1 MCTRSIGA
9 DDGIEC
15 AENGDAAIAPRTK
28 RRQQTD
34 DDEVPQG
41 TVTRRTTGDR
51 IRDRNGFRRRAA
63 AFCARIALSLAE
75 NGANGDDGSDD
86 AVVPHR
92 WPPNLGAL
100 EVLMVS
106 GRTAAGE
113 DGYWVLPG
121 GGVENME
128 STEEAVLRE
137 LREEAGIRGKVL
149 FCIGEFVDDQRF
161 HHTTLFFLTVREV
174 FTEWGENC
182 ENGRQRRWM
191 GMDEARKSIKHNQR
205 DMLERSI
212 KIIEQTLGKQLEPSL
227 SKCLSAV
234 PVVSLRAAED
244 GIGIQQQQQKQL
256 PSPSTVKAT
265 AQSGGTDDD
274 GTGEQPKWEREQLQQ
289 KCTERADAGD
299 DDLCR

>member
-1 MCTRSIGA
+1 
-9 DDGIEC
+9 
-15 AENGDAAIAPRTK
+15 
-28 RRQQTD
+28 
-34 DDEVPQG
+34 
-41 TVTRRTTGDR
+41 
-51 IRDRNGFRRRAA
+51 
-63 AFCARIALSLAE
+63 
-75 NGANGDDGSDD
+75 
-86 AVVPHR
+86 
-92 WPPNLGAL
+92 
-100 EVLMVS
+100 
-106 GRTAAGE
+106 
-113 DGYWVLPG
+113 
-121 GGVENME
+121 E

-212 KIIEQTLGKQLEPSL
+212 KIIEQTLGEQLEPSV

-256 PSPSTVKAT
+256 SPPSTAKST
-265 AQSGGTDDD
+265 AQVLVTYHHAFVVLNNFSSSTAAVSQSVSTDRSHRSSAICDSQKETAMEQNGTTIGG
-274 GTGEQPKWEREQLQQ
+274 
-289 KCTERADAGD
+289 
-299 DDLCR
+299 

>member
-9 DDGIEC
+9 GGGIDC

-75 NGANGDDGSDD
+75 NGATGGDD
-86 AVVPHR
+86 AVVPRR

-212 KIIEQTLGKQLEPSL
+212 KIIEQTLGEQLEPSV

-244 GIGIQQQQQKQL
+244 GIGIQQQQKKQL
-256 PSPSTVKAT
+256 SPASTAKST
-265 AQSGGTDDD
+265 AQSGDDDDD
-274 GTGEQPKWEREQLQQ
+274 GT
-289 KCTERADAGD
+289 
-299 DDLCR
+299 DLCR